1 MKKRFTEEQIVGMLG
16 EAADGMS
23 ARDVCRKHNVAE
35 PTFYRWK
42 AKYAGMEAS
51 EVKRLKEMERENEEL
66 KKIVAEQALDIR
78 MLKDVNSKKF

>member
-51 EVKRLKEMERENEEL
+51 EVKERSDWLECPVRRLLTICR
-66 KKIVAEQALDIR
+66 I
-78 MLKDVNSKKF
+78 